1 MLFPMARGWGRSEED
16 LSAEKEHAKEARRA
30 ASGGA
35 KLEVKN
41 RAEAHSIRLSLARI
55 EDQLKNVTNDA
66 RRRAL
71 ESAREELRGRLAI
84 LDPNPPASADS

>member
-1 MLFPMARGWGRSEED
+1 MARGWGRNEED
-16 LSAEKEHAKEARRA
+16 LGAEKEHAKEARGA

-35 KLEVKN
+35 KLEAKS
-41 RAEAHSIRLSLARI
+41 RAEAHSIRLSLARV

-71 ESAREELRGRLAI
+71 ESAREELRARLT
-84 LDPNPPASADS
+84 LLESKPPAGGDS

>member
-1 MLFPMARGWGRSEED
+1 MARGWGRSEED
-16 LSAEKEHAKEARRA
+16 LGAEKEHAKEARRA

-35 KLEVKN
+35 KLGAKE

-55 EDQLKNVTNDA
+55 EDQLNKVANEA

-71 ESAREELRGRLAI
+71 ESAREELRARLSV
-84 LDPNPPASADS
+84 LEPKPPAGGDS

>member
-1 MLFPMARGWGRSEED
+1 MARGWGRSEED
-16 LSAEKEHAKEARRA
+16 LGAEKEHAKEARRA

-35 KLEVKN
+35 KLEAKN

-55 EDQLKNVTNDA
+55 EDQLKTVTNDA

-71 ESAREELRGRLAI
+71 ETAREELRARLSI
-84 LDPNPPASADS
+84 LDPTPPPGGDS

>member
-1 MLFPMARGWGRSEED
+1 MARGWGRNEED
-16 LSAEKEHAKEARRA
+16 LGAEKEHAKEARRA

-35 KLEVKN
+35 KLEAKN

-55 EDQLKNVTNDA
+55 EDQLKKVTNEA

-71 ESAREELRGRLAI
+71 ESARDELRARLSVI
-84 LDPNPPASADS
+84 EPKPPSGGDS

>member
-1 MLFPMARGWGRSEED
+1 MARGWGRNEED
-16 LSAEKEHAKEARRA
+16 LGAEKEHAKEARRA

-35 KLEVKN
+35 KLEAKN

-55 EDQLKNVTNDA
+55 EDQLKNVTNEA

-71 ESAREELRGRLAI
+71 ESAREELKTRLTV
-84 LDPNPPASADS
+84 LEPKPPAGADS